1 MFNVTIDEIR
11 LPAWK
16 FRIWSHPIGVRRT
29 ILHASC
35 VIESTDDPYTC
46 LIEVL
51 NITDTDVI
59 SMKQVQLKLKC
70 KVAYLGFTDYTRNRS
85 YGDKLV
91 KNKV

>member
-29 ILHASC
+29 TLHASC
-35 VIESTDDPYTC
+35 VIESTDDPDTC
-46 LIEVL
+46 LLEVL

-59 SMKQVQLKLKC
+59 SMKQVQLKLKD
-70 KVAYLGFTDYTRNRS
+70 KVESLGFTYYTRNRS
-85 YGDKLV
+85 YNDKLIQE
-91 KNKV
+91 K